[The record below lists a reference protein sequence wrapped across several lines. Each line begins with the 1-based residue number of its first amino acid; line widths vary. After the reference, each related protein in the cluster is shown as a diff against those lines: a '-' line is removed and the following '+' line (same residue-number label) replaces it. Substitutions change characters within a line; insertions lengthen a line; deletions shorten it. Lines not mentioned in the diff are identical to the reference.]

1 MSVPNQTPYII
12 YNANGLTTVFPFEF
26 YIINAND
33 IQVTING
40 TLVSSGYS
48 VSGAGNVGG
57 GNVIFITPPANGSV
71 VMLERV
77 VPTYRLT
84 DYQDNGDL
92 LADTVNKDFDRLWMA
107 IQRSSIYLGLALRR
121 PLFGGPFNAEG
132 YRIEKLADPVNEQD
146 AATKKYVETVSLAR
160 TLRVPENTVQ
170 PAPPVSARANHLL
183 AFNSEG
189 NPIAVLPA
197 SGSASEVL
205 IDLASSE
212 DGKGDALIAV
222 KQPFTGSVV
231 RTQHDKNKDVINVK
245 DFGAKGD
252 GVSDDTMPIQ
262 AAIDAAT
269 IYGGKI
275 TFPQGVIRINGTV
288 RIKSNVDIDL
298 SGCTILATGNAS
310 GFYAENESNF
320 SLRNG
325 RIYKTINYPDNPP
338 TDVVSNNFGVGI
350 NGCSRFN
357 LDKLDV
363 RGFGDCGIVITSSEA
378 GTNGEVVS
386 YSNISFCNVSYNYTG
401 IKIIGSFAS
410 EYIHLVGCNA
420 FKNNAAGIHNEAG
433 NVTLSACTAASNM
446 VVGYYLKSG
455 ANAGHGSASSCNF
468 NHNTGK
474 NILVDSLTQGYMFA
488 GCNIFDDNGAD
499 PFSGMIQLAGC
510 AGVVFSGCQ
519 IMANIQIDGLN
530 RINQMVGCS
539 FYGDREYLISS
550 GDNSNGYLVFTNCT
564 QGGGGFKA
572 NIPGV
577 NATYGFISADYQS
590 TANPSVV
597 KFNTIGVHSGVPLL
611 DKETGVC
618 VAQSTGLHCISF
630 KITASTPFSV
640 TLVANGSPHSKSIA
654 GQIGSIYACSLTS
667 YVYLQKGQ
675 QFNVAIECPVGT
687 TIQQQSTIFAYV

>member
-1 MSVPNQTPYII
+1 MTT
-12 YNANGLTTVFPFEF
+12 YNT
-26 YIINAND
+26 
-33 IQVTING
+33 
-40 TLVSSGYS
+40 
-48 VSGAGNVGG
+48 
-57 GNVIFITPPANGSV
+57 
-71 VMLERV
+71 
-77 VPTYRLT
+77 
-84 DYQDNGDL
+84 
-92 LADTVNKDFDRLWMA
+92 
-107 IQRSSIYLGLALRR
+107 
-121 PLFGGPFNAEG
+121 
-132 YRIEKLADPVNEQD
+132 
-146 AATKKYVETVSLAR
+146 
-160 TLRVPENTVQ
+160 
-170 PAPPVSARANHLL
+170 
-183 AFNSEG
+183 G
-189 NPIAVLPA
+189 NPIGSAAAQDLYDNAQNFDHLSADRVNEMWPDRFGVSRLTWHGMEERTKQAIINIGWNPVGSFQDGTTVTAAGDIVQDESTGVWYRWDDLITLPKTIP
-197 SGSASEVL
+197 SGSTPDSTGGTGQGKWLAVDVSDVL
-205 IDLASSE
+205 RKDLASAA
-212 DGKGDALIAV
+212 DNKGDSLITV
-222 KQPFTGSVV
+222 KQPFTGAAV

-245 DFGAKGD
+245 DFGSEAD

-262 AAIDAAT
+262 AAIDAAA

-363 RGFGDCGIVITSSEA
+363 RGFGDCGIVITSSGA
-378 GTNGEVVS
+378 GVDGEVVS

-420 FKNNAAGIHNEAG
+420 FKNHAAGIHNEAG

-455 ANAGHGSASSCNF
+455 ANTGHGSASSCNF

-519 IMANIQIDGLN
+519 IMANIQVDGLN

-597 KFNTIGVHSGVPLL
+597 KFNAVGVHSGAPLL
-611 DKETGVC
+611 DKETGIC
-618 VAQSTGLHCISF
+618 VAQSTGLYCISF
-630 KITASTPFSV
+630 KITASAQFSV

-675 QFNVAIECPVGT
+675 QFNVSIECAIGT
-687 TIQQQSTIFAYV
+687 TIQQQSTILAFV